1 MKQHT
6 HWWLKLIHPLKK
18 NSMRKSVKK
27 LVREE
32 YNRLKKV
39 IEKIVDQKKEEALS
53 QLVLQPVR
61 QKKLREFLS

>member
-1 MKQHT
+1 
-6 HWWLKLIHPLKK
+6 
-18 NSMRKSVKK
+18 MRKSVKK

-53 QLVLQPVR
+53 QLVLQPLR